1 MAWCD
6 MTPHP
11 EMPQHKIGRW
21 LYAVPNGGKRSKV
34 EAGIMK
40 AEGVRAGMTDL
51 VLAWPTDRWPG
62 LYIEMKTADGRVSP
76 EQKDWAERLTEAG
89 YRHEICRGRLEAI
102 AVIRD
107 YLGLPPR

>member
-1 MAWCD
+1 M
-6 MTPHP
+6 
-11 EMPQHKIGRW
+11 IGRW

-34 EAGIMK
+34 EAAIMK

-76 EQKDWAERLTEAG
+76 EQRDWAERLKEAG
-89 YRHEICRGRLEAI
+89 YRHEICRGHLEAI
-102 AVIRD
+102 GVIRD
-107 YLGLPPR
+107 YLGMPPR